1 MRIVF
6 ITGLYPVDNLSYYR
20 NNVKGHSL
28 QYAANEFQWRILE
41 GMFHN
46 KVSIY
51 VLSLPFLPCYP
62 SYAKMRTD
70 NSNIYCENV
79 TVGKTIAYCTLP
91 IVKEFSMKFRLR
103 RELVS
108 YCRRYKNEQI
118 YVLTYNSLGFMQE
131 AVKPLKKKFNI
142 KLCSIIT
149 DLIDDATNPVF
160 KLSFAKYVQAKLEQK
175 TIWQSYRYTDK
186 FILLSKYMTEKI
198 KESINNNIVVEGI
211 APPNIIVPV
220 KLKSER
226 VLVYTGAIAK
236 FAGIEN
242 LLEAFMATKDMNF
255 RLVICGSGPLNNYV
269 EECVKLDSRIEFRG
283 SVAHEEA
290 VSLQREA
297 FALINPRLPS
307 ISLTRYSFPSK
318 TIEYLMSGTPMI
330 GYKLDGI
337 PDEYHEH
344 MFIPSNESVEK
355 LQETIDY
362 VLNNDPWEMMRKA
375 QKAQSFIYENKT
387 AIKQC
392 RRIIDFIAK
401 V

>member
-1 MRIVF
+1 MRIIF
-6 ITGLYPVDNLSYYR
+6 IAGLYPKENIEYYR

-41 GMFHN
+41 GIFHN
-46 KVSIY
+46 KVDIH

-62 SYAKMRTD
+62 RYAKLRTD
-70 NSNIYCENV
+70 NSNIYYENDV
-79 TVGKTIAYCTLP
+79 IGKTISYCTLP

-103 RELVS
+103 RALIS
-108 YCRRYKNEQI
+108 YCRQYKDESI

-131 AVKPLKKKFNI
+131 AVRPLKKKYNI

-149 DLIDDATNPVF
+149 DLIDDATNPIF
-160 KLSFAKYVQAKLEQK
+160 KLSFAKYLQARFEQNK
-175 TIWQSYRYTDK
+175 IWRSYSYTDR
-186 FILLSKYMTEKI
+186 FVLLSKYMTERI
-198 KESINNNIVVEGI
+198 KESTNNNIVVEGI
-211 APPNIIVPV
+211 APSDNIPSI
-220 KLKSER
+220 KLKSDR

-242 LLEAFMATKDMNF
+242 LLEAFMATKDTSF

-290 VSLQREA
+290 VSIQREA

-337 PDEYHEH
+337 PDEYYEH

-355 LQETIDY
+355 LHETITY
-362 VLNNDPWEMMRKA
+362 VLNNDPWEMMMKA
-375 QKAQSFIYENKT
+375 QKAQSFICENKT